1 MGILGGLCE
10 TFSLG
15 VRSLVVHLSTRAC
28 SVVINSR
35 LGKEAVVECKEMLPS
50 LLSAFGAVSG
60 SENRDW
66 LREAREENGCWY
78 ETNLVLG
85 GTTVGTV
92 LQTRLARPFM
102 ARVSSGVPRRAQTCP
117 MSANLIGSIPFTSHE
132 TG

>member
-1 MGILGGLCE
+1 MRRLA
-10 TFSLG
+10 
-15 VRSLVVHLSTRAC
+15 VHLSTRAC
-28 SVVINSR
+28 SIVINSR

-66 LREAREENGCWY
+66 LCEAKEENGCWY

-102 ARVSSGVPRRAQTCP
+102 ARVDSGVPRRAQTCP
-117 MSANLIGSIPFTSHE
+117 TSANLIGSIPFTSHE

>member
-10 TFSLG
+10 TFSLS
-15 VRSLVVHLSTRAC
+15 VRRLAVHLSTRAC
-28 SVVINSR
+28 SIVINSH

-85 GTTVGTV
+85 GTTVEFNCIVVVTLG
-92 LQTRLARPFM
+92 
-102 ARVSSGVPRRAQTCP
+102 
-117 MSANLIGSIPFTSHE
+117 
-132 TG
+132 